1 MADLMADHQREASS
15 PILTTEPLDLL
26 IGDINNLNGGDKR
39 KKNIKTNNCTTVH
52 LDPKQKTSRC
62 TPAELFWKHIQ
73 HTSVKASNRSET
85 SIIPGVADPLPQ
97 KGFSTEPYYNTFKA
111 VSKME
116 FTP

>member
-52 LDPKQKTSRC
+52 LDPKKKPPDAPPQNCSGNIFNTHPSKHQIGQK
-62 TPAELFWKHIQ
+62 P
-73 HTSVKASNRSET
+73 
-85 SIIPGVADPLPQ
+85 P
-97 KGFSTEPYYNTFKA
+97 
-111 VSKME
+111 
-116 FTP
+116 